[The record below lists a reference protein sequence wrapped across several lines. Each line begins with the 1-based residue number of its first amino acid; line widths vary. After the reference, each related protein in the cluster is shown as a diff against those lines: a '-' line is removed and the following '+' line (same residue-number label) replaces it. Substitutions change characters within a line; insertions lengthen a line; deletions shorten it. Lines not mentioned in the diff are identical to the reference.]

1 MRNKFKLKGEK
12 IFIENNLSWEKRK
25 IQEKINRQI
34 KKQREKSLQ
43 VKVGL
48 ARVWVKGVWRTQAE
62 MEREDQERVNRR
74 TGKDIEAM
82 EKEGEGGVGVR
93 KHRILF
99 KSRRGYGGEEGE
111 GQRERGNEGKSTG
124 I

>member
-1 MRNKFKLKGEK
+1 
-12 IFIENNLSWEKRK
+12 
-25 IQEKINRQI
+25 
-34 KKQREKSLQ
+34 
-43 VKVGL
+43 
-48 ARVWVKGVWRTQAE
+48 

-74 TGKDIEAM
+74 KGKDIEAM

-111 GQRERGNEGKSTG
+111 G
-124 I
+124 